1 MRYVKGSLLVVLI
14 WYLIGLLV
22 NSPIIP
28 LPHDVFI
35 YLIQHH
41 TTSHLSSHLL
51 YSLYRIIMGLGIALF
66 IAIPTGLLIGRKRA
80 LDEVLSPVL
89 YLLYPLPKIAFL
101 PVFMVMFGIGDIS
114 KIILIAVIVFFPTAV
129 SIRDGVKAIP
139 NQYIQ
144 LAEAYHLTPKLIL
157 REVIWPAILP
167 RIFSAI
173 RISLG
178 IALSVLFISESFA
191 ASFGLGYSIMNSWIM
206 ANYTSMYAGIV
217 LLSLL
222 GLGLY
227 IITDSLE
234 RIFIRY
240 QAER

>member
-1 MRYVKGSLLVVLI
+1 
-14 WYLIGLLV
+14 
-22 NSPIIP
+22 
-28 LPHDVFI
+28 
-35 YLIQHH
+35 
-41 TTSHLSSHLL
+41 
-51 YSLYRIIMGLGIALF
+51 MGLGIALF